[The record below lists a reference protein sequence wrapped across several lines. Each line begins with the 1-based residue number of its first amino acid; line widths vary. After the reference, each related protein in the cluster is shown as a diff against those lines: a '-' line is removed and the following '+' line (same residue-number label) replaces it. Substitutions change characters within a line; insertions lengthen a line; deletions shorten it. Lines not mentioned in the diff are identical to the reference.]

1 MTAVVLLSRSTTL
14 ASLETTAHAL
24 AEQTRTPDRTVVLVP
39 TGLPAELQEAARRLA
54 DRFGAD
60 GVRSLSDSIGQAG
73 AVREALTWIDRTTDS
88 TEGSAPA
95 RDEGGSPGPGGAE
108 GTAGRAGGHEPTG
121 GHESTG
127 GRRARKVDQA
137 ALERSRTQ
145 HAANLSHVPER
156 LRTPRRRTGRRA
168 GMSSGDDSWLWFLTE
183 QTAPGREALAE
194 QLATVTASP
203 TTAVVGP
210 KRLRLQEDA
219 ADSDEPDARTA
230 DDADVLVDVGLTLTH
245 SGRIVTG
252 VEPGEIDQ
260 GQADWRQDVLAVG
273 LPGMLIRERT
283 LREAGGLDADLP
295 APWAEIDLCHRVWRG
310 GERVAVQSA
319 ARALAPTP
327 DASLAQRLQDRRTG
341 QVLLLIKHR
350 PVLLAILTLLFTPVA
365 TLLRTAVAVA
375 ASQPRR
381 IPGELRAT
389 IEILRRAPR
398 VMRRGAQER
407 RRSRVPGRR
416 LAPLYLPRGEGVRQG
431 LEGFLTHLFADDDRT
446 RRARFTSWGIA
457 GTRHGIDDADYGRH
471 ITWTVA
477 VAVLATALGMVT
489 LRGLFG
495 RGELSGPALIPLPG
509 SWGALQEAAWSSWIP
524 GGLGER
530 GPADPLVRLLGHLPV
545 NGSMFV
551 EAIVFIAV
559 PASALLAWWAAGA
572 ITRAVG
578 ARLVLAVTWAV
589 APPMLAA
596 LIDGAWPLLLVHML
610 LPLVALCIGRAVGLP
625 HKERWASVPAAAA
638 AGLLLLVIGA
648 VTPALV
654 LLAAV
659 ALALIAPSVP
669 GRRLRLLWVMVPALA
684 LHVPYL
690 AVYIGDPRLLLGVGG
705 VRPQAPTAATG
716 DLLALWPTAPG
727 LRSTLETLTG
737 PGWAQLLLMLPLIPV
752 LVGAVIAPFLA
763 GDAGR
768 VGRFAALLAAA
779 ATAAVL
785 LGAHTMTAVAGGA
798 LTTAPLH
805 ALLSAVLLVLCIGA
819 SAVFDSLARRE
830 GGVSRTRR
838 VLTSG
843 TGAVVAAICLV
854 AVAGWTVVL
863 PGSLRIERVEGGEV
877 PAAAADQGRTDA
889 RARVLVLRPEQDGA
903 VSADVVVHGEDSV
916 IQHAAIA
923 SLRDV
928 DRVRAGEAVDAD
940 PGSESLRQAVTGIL
954 APTGEAGA
962 VNSLALAYVIVP
974 GDPQESAGLVET
986 LDASTAVEKV
996 TQNSGGGM
1004 WRVIDAT
1011 ARVRIDGPDTSQ
1023 ALPSDVIGASAP
1035 IEAAD
1040 STRTVVLSERADSQW
1055 RASVGGEAL
1064 EPVTVDGWAQGF
1076 TVPPGSEGRL
1086 EIEREQPWLPLWQA
1100 MLATATALTVLIAIP
1115 WRGRSRLGEEPHV

>member
-1 MTAVVLLSRSTTL
+1 MSQRQVTAVVLLSRSTTL
-14 ASLETTAHAL
+14 TSLETTAHAL
-24 AEQTRTPDRTVVLVP
+24 AAQTRAPDRTLVLAP
-39 TGLPAELQEAARRLA
+39 AGLPADIQEAARRLA
-54 DRFGAD
+54 DRFGTD

-73 AVREALTWIDRTTDS
+73 AVREALAVLGGFPDERSGVHGATGDHTAAGDH
-88 TEGSAPA
+88 GSA
-95 RDEGGSPGPGGAE
+95 
-108 GTAGRAGGHEPTG
+108 
-121 GHESTG
+121 G
-127 GRRARKVDQA
+127 GRRAREVDQD
-137 ALERSRTQ
+137 ALERARTQ
-145 HAANLSHVPER
+145 EAESLSHVPER
-156 LRTPRRRTGRRA
+156 LRTPRRITGRRA
-168 GMSSGDDSWLWFLTE
+168 GTSSGGDSWLWFLTE
-183 QTAPGREALAE
+183 QTAPGHEALAQ

-210 KRLRLQEDA
+210 KRLRLQQDA
-219 ADSDEPDARTA
+219 TEPASSALTA

-273 LPGMLIRERT
+273 LPGMLVREST
-283 LREAGGLDADLP
+283 LRETRGLDADLP

-327 DASLAQRLQDRRTG
+327 DAPLEQRHQDRRTG
-341 QVLLLIKHR
+341 QVLLLLKHR
-350 PVLLAILTLLFTPVA
+350 PALLAILTLLFTPVA
-365 TLLRTAVAVA
+365 TLLRIAGAIA

-389 IEILRRAPR
+389 AEILRRAPR
-398 VMRRGAQER
+398 VMRRGTQER

-416 LAPLYLPRGEGVRQG
+416 LAPLYLPRGEGLRQG
-431 LEGFLTHLFADDDRT
+431 VENTLTHLFADDDRT

-471 ITWTVA
+471 IAWTVA
-477 VAVLATALGMVT
+477 VAVLATGLGMLT

-495 RGELSGPALIPLPG
+495 RGELSGPALFPLPG
-509 SWGALQEAAWSSWIP
+509 SWGALREAAWSSWIP

-545 NGSMFV
+545 SGTTLV
-551 EAIVFIAV
+551 EAIVFAAV
-559 PASALLAWWAAGA
+559 PASALFAWWAAGA

-578 ARLVLAVTWAV
+578 ARLVLAVTWAL
-589 APPMLAA
+589 APPLLAA
-596 LIDGAWPLLLVHML
+596 LADGAWPLLLVHAL
-610 LPLVALCIGRAVGLP
+610 LPLLALCIGRAVGLP
-625 HKERWASVPAAAA
+625 HKVRWASVPAAAA

-654 LLAAV
+654 LLAA
-659 ALALIAPSVP
+659 LGLGLIAPAVP
-669 GRRLRLLWVMVPALA
+669 GRRLRLLWVMVPSLA
-684 LHVPYL
+684 LHLPYL

-705 VRPQAPTAATG
+705 VRPLAPTASSA
-716 DLLALWPTAPG
+716 DLVALWPTAPA
-727 LRSTLETLTG
+727 LRTMLDPMTG
-737 PGWAQLLLMLPLIPV
+737 PGWTQLLLMLPLIPV
-752 LVGAVIAPFLA
+752 MAGAVIAPFLA
-763 GDAGR
+763 GAAGR
-768 VGRFAALLAAA
+768 AGRFAALLAAA
-779 ATAAVL
+779 ATAVVL
-785 LGAHTMTAVAGGA
+785 LGQRTMVAVADGV

-805 ALLSAVLLVLCIGA
+805 ALLSVVLLALCIGGA
-819 SAVFDSLARRE
+819 AVFDSLARRE
-830 GGVSRTRR
+830 GGVSSTRR
-838 VLTSG
+838 VMTSG
-843 TGAVVAAICLV
+843 VGAVVATICLAAV
-854 AVAGWTVVL
+854 VGWAVAL
-863 PGSLRIERVEGGEV
+863 PRILEIDRTEGGQV

-889 RARVLVLRPEQDGA
+889 RARVLVLRPTEDGT
-903 VSADVVVHGEDSV
+903 VSAQVVVHGEDSV
-916 IQHAAIA
+916 IQHATIA

-940 PGSESLRQAVTGIL
+940 AGNESLRQAVTAIL
-954 APTGEAGA
+954 APTGEAGT

-996 TQNSGGGM
+996 TQNAGGGM

-1011 ARVRIDGPDTSQ
+1011 ARARIDGPDSSR
-1023 ALPSDVIGASAP
+1023 ALPSDVIGVSAT
-1035 IEAAD
+1035 IDAAAT
-1040 STRTVVLSERADSQW
+1040 SRTVVLSERADSQW
-1055 RASVGGEAL
+1055 RATLDGQRL

-1076 TVPPGSEGRL
+1076 TVPAGSEGRL
-1086 EIEREQPWLPLWQA
+1086 VIEREQPWRPLWQVL
-1100 MLATATALTVLIAIP
+1100 LAAATGLTVLIAVP